1 MVIND
6 KLKGEFYRT
15 PITKLASRNNIL
27 TTLNELV
34 DYFNNIYELLD
45 SNFENISRQRE
56 SMKEKL
62 LMIYEKTMHF
72 KYVLDHF
79 RLDVDT
85 HILERLNDAIEN
97 FQNRMTTFVTPYE
110 LNLFNHS
117 SITDD
122 KITTTLNPN
131 SVEDWDRSVNMLASN
146 LGIRWFGGK
155 LSNKSIVSEVN
166 NLLQITKVNTYEGHK
181 NEDYINSNLILEIF
195 LYTKSGIT
203 WLSLGKNGDF
213 GYNIITKYR
222 SPNSAI
228 KMKIASEEYNTRQTF
243 DTNVFDFN
251 MIIDTIAGNEPSG
264 DMYVKIK
271 TNIPSNTESG
281 KEGYFLNFS
290 NDKEDFVHN
299 NEIKKGISEFA
310 RGIMYH
316 DNKDVAYFEH
326 ENDNIFDIKEKTNL
340 AVETPMVVNV
350 DSKDIKD
357 FQTNTNEKVFYSS
370 ISSTSEDTFVQSVY
384 NPEEAKMV
392 DLMDIVSGYIIA
404 NSSTKSTSGYFDD
417 IKMNEKYE
425 EGEKINYTKGENL
438 VDISDESFIGDLN
451 LIAKNENMFG
461 IENIFSRTKVV
472 PSQIKYGTE
481 ISNQIIENT
490 FTNNENFINMSNNS
504 HTQEADIVL
513 TPISNKNSLVYKVL
527 KVSNKDILII
537 KSDGIFRFNSD
548 KNVSN
553 NNTYTER
560 LPTDNLFDV
569 CYDALTKDSL
579 VFLATNKGI
588 FTINVNNFSIQNAM
602 NRENAQTGVIGGEW
616 STLFETTDKKYIIAL
631 RKDFSTSVVNGRIS
645 YGESVAVYANNT
657 FNVIRVTFGND
668 ILQYTYDNPALDNEL
683 TETTRALDY
692 SIKRQFQSEF
702 KVLPIAMENKYYFF
716 RYGHKMLVTDAAN
729 DEILNFKNFKIV
741 EAMRSYDIAD
751 AVIFDNKLYFTV
763 YEGGNY
769 YYDFKTNTV
778 SEVQYTYTKV
788 INNRNTL
795 YKSYYMSKLSNLV
808 GDNADSTGTVDK
820 YIKLTP
826 EELEAG
832 YVPGTKYY
840 YPSIRNIHIVTLEE
854 RLLGPDPDKDY
865 YGCIGNKM
873 SVTGSWFI
881 GKLEAFDNIT
891 NTGVENPDMNYGYIE
906 YADDG
911 KYLDYT
917 LAASIDGFNMDPD
930 KIYKKITVEEVL
942 PKINCFL
949 KVENGKLFF
958 IPNNENNEIRNVVY
972 INGYYYFAT
981 NQNYIFKLDDNFHVI
996 NTIKS
1001 EDCNEVLGDEDLL
1014 VIQNNKVTSEEVTKN
1029 ELYYDKVDGSEM
1041 INGYNSDLTYYKEN
1055 IVEVPVTNYV
1065 EINKFNNEFIQRM
1078 RDGETFYVKEN
1089 DEYREATE
1097 NDYDIEIIYGTEM
1110 QPTGN
1115 YIQTQDTEYVNGKNY
1130 YFKYVKGTSNGEPI
1144 YDYRLCDA
1152 EGFSDGQLQD
1162 IDGNI
1167 GFVNS
1172 YENYYEEE
1180 MQEVQVE
1187 TSRTVNFKNDVDY
1200 YERTESTTEETEMI
1214 PCEINEDNFILTPK
1228 YTAIDAEEREQGI
1241 QPGTDYYVSRD
1252 LPDSEVYDHVSSDA
1266 KSRGYDS
1273 TTFNM
1278 SEYYLG
1284 DLSVFDPSLPDEEN
1298 IGKELYAS
1306 NEAGTNYDY
1315 VGTYRGSDI
1324 TALNP
1329 EIEYYYPSGTYTPVE
1344 ESDFNIGLEFL
1355 IVDKELIP
1363 VPENGVG
1370 YYIRLDQPD
1379 PNTGIPY
1386 TDAGIGGETLLQW
1399 DPNTTYY
1406 IPWKMYYHFKND
1418 NTFGYQKTY
1427 FHKRLIDN
1435 GVEYIPAELSD
1446 YNRIDEF
1453 IQVTPEEIVSGP
1465 IVGIDYFVHPS
1476 HQEIRYSKVY
1486 DKSNGAD
1493 PNETY
1498 YKLTSG
1504 NFVYTQLT
1512 EDEISEGPKD
1522 YERYFE
1528 YLGGI
1533 YVEVQYPLSNF
1544 NSNKTYYRINY
1555 NDSNYNF
1562 EITTDFDSRYK
1573 LINKQ
1578 SYSGTLNDETIQNI
1592 YLKPS
1597 ENNEDRYE
1605 YILTDDET
1613 PVEGK
1618 EYYKLD
1624 ESVPTTG
1631 HYVKVPFEDLVTSP
1645 EVKTYYI
1652 KHEDTYERVEDNASI
1667 IGLNKICTWYDLF
1680 KDKQSTA
1687 ELLESITNA
1696 REQKSRELG
1705 MVEENDDVEVPKF
1718 TFKWFSEGNN
1728 RTCELVV
1735 YTTSGVKQ
1743 ISDDDI
1749 TAIYNNTDE
1758 TTGLFKQGYI
1768 YTDTDTGETFDTSE
1782 IYFCLTNSFN
1792 TLNDEEYYTYEYDN
1806 YKQLNNCEL
1815 LLGPQ
1820 ANKSYFIQNQ
1830 NNELIKINNRNDVIG
1845 NCNIITPDEYAKLN
1859 SYGLNSSLYLYEHQK
1874 YCRTMILEH
1883 YREVTDNDIPL
1894 YSYYIHINNEDY
1906 VIPLELFNIN
1916 PDENGYIYYET
1927 DDYNYKFYEHGEDGN
1942 GNELLI
1948 ISDKNNNELGRLD
1961 LSNGPA
1967 GIGLLYEKGF
1977 KSSINYYTPKNPS
1990 YIQCNTNDYTISDS
2004 NRTFKQNIEYF
2015 EKVEKRYE
2023 LVQNVIK
2030 QDDNYVFLNNTNSFE
2045 FYYITFDYKNFY
2057 NYDNNSNNLRGGM
2070 WYFDKSFYEL
2080 SKVGMSI
2087 YKEYGK
2093 TYVKTQDTDINPTK
2107 NYYSLYMQ
2115 KDISRY
2121 DTLPFGYFLGPTNEF
2136 TEISKDCFI
2145 RSDKLDLPST
2155 FELSDI
2161 ENIELYLPKNGNYK
2175 KNFVHIDTYSTEP
2188 TPRMSDYPDHY
2199 YWIAHPD
2206 GPDIH
2211 VEFEDFRVSLVET
2224 SNGGKKI
2231 MIEFWQTN
2239 HRTFSGYSFSEQEID
2254 NGSFYVITEAYVK
2267 LNNPNFNFKYL
2278 LTNYELQEEPE
2289 YVQTTRDDYNYTGNF
2304 ENVQFKDSKNY
2315 YELLS
2320 YDPFKPNMDY
2330 FLKHEITVFD
2340 KYVYELNSNYKQ
2352 KLMFEKTDSA
2362 GSQTKEKMNIVKC
2375 KDIYTNTDA
2384 IYGFNNGIVY
2394 KFNFDTHNF
2403 DQLFTI
2409 PQEDLNENSFLLS
2422 TNGKLFVI
2430 GIKNMLGQDVGY
2442 AVYDWIQ
2449 DNTATWKSVA
2459 SSNNLTNDSNYSIK
2473 EVNLYENNTCILIR
2487 RNESTSTDELFY
2499 YDYINRAFTQFTDLN
2514 EENYTI
2520 RNILIQTKY
2529 ATEVRIEN
2537 LQSGTYD
2544 WKKSENNSILIEV
2557 TKQNNVDVGTYKQEV
2572 WMANLKC
2579 VRSITGSGALKLE
2592 NAYLYNGVDTGGR
2605 VESGLEKA
2613 FVRLFTDNSNTKSI
2627 NFYSSFLNY
2636 DGIGRQDDILYI
2648 VYDDK
2653 IYTIGVNEGNI
2664 LKIIDEEN
2672 KETNFNHYGINSYD
2686 NKRSGIYAVK
2696 FEYGSTINEITNE
2709 NPVKYLFVHVPN
2721 NGDYEESSDITNG
2734 SKQKLYVTKLSSPT
2748 STFDSSSITKEEISL
2763 YDQVNNK
2770 MSNSA
2775 NINFINLL
2783 GINIDDYDP
2792 SLNNKIY
2799 NQCKLFFNIKAVYYN
2814 LNESE
2819 NNFSCI
2825 PVLIDS
2831 NKLINEGVIDFIVD
2845 NNIYSNN
2852 KSITLYKNYF
2862 IWNGYGEA
2870 FDDPDSI
2877 IISLNTFNEYYKD
2890 GTTLL
2895 NYSVFNEKDIVL
2907 NKYNDRS
2914 IGIKLIYE
2922 QKELFYTFDIN
2933 DNGLYE
2939 SSNGIAGTATNFTKK
2954 IELPENITS
2963 VKEFITVG
2971 NEIESDIMYIGYGTV
2986 DNNETVKCIMDKK
2999 EFEPGFDYFTRKTH
3013 YEFLPYI
3020 NYYLKSI
3027 VVNFRLDMVYFT
3039 QKVKTIVQ
3047 NVIQLARSY
3056 TSTDTTS
3063 KLYHKSLLKEKL
3075 NSVKTIINSLN
3086 K

>member
-27 TTLNELV
+27 TTLNDLV

-45 SNFENISRQRE
+45 SNFENISKQRE

-222 SPNSAI
+222 SPSSAI

-281 KEGYFLNFS
+281 KEGYFLNFA

-299 NEIKKGISEFA
+299 NEVKKGISEFA

-326 ENDNIFDIKEKTNL
+326 EDDNIFDIKQKTNL
-340 AVETPMVVNV
+340 AVETPMVVNA

-404 NSSTKSTSGYFDD
+404 NSSIKSTSGYFDD
-417 IKMNEKYE
+417 VKMNEKYE
-425 EGEKINYTKGENL
+425 EGEKVNYTKGENL

-481 ISNQIIENT
+481 IGNQIIENT

-504 HTQEADIVL
+504 HTQEADIIL

-527 KVSNKDILII
+527 KVSNKDTLII

-569 CYDALTKDSL
+569 CYDALAKDSL

-702 KVLPIAMENKYYFF
+702 KVLPIVMENKYYFF

-729 DEILNFKNFKIV
+729 DETLNFKNFKIV

-840 YPSIRNIHIVTLEE
+840 YPSIRNIHVVTLEE

-930 KIYKKITVEEVL
+930 KIYKKVTVEEVL

-958 IPNNENNEIRNVVY
+958 IPNNENNEIRNVIY

-1001 EDCNEVLGDEDLL
+1001 EDCNEVLGDRDLL

-1055 IVEVPVTNYV
+1055 TIEVPVTNYV

-1097 NDYDIEIIYGTEM
+1097 NDYDIDITYGNEM

-1115 YIQTQDTEYVNGKNY
+1115 YVQTQDTEYVNGKNY
-1130 YFKYVKGTSNGEPI
+1130 YFKYVKGTSNGEPV
-1144 YDYRLCDA
+1144 YGYRLCDA
-1152 EGFSDGQLQD
+1152 EGFSDGQLQETERG
-1162 IDGNI
+1162 IIFTNG
-1167 GFVNS
+1167 

-1187 TSRTVNFKNDVDY
+1187 TSRTINFKNDVDY
-1200 YERTESTTEETEMI
+1200 YERIESITEETEMI

-1278 SEYYLG
+1278 NEYYLG

-1363 VPENGVG
+1363 IPEDGVT
-1370 YYIRLDQPD
+1370 YYTRLSQPD

-1386 TDAGIGGETLLQW
+1386 ADAGIGGETLLQW

-1427 FHKRLIDN
+1427 FHKRIIDN

-1446 YNRIDEF
+1446 YKRIDEY
-1453 IQVTPEEIVSGP
+1453 IQVTPEEIISGP
-1465 IVGIDYFVHPS
+1465 VNGIDYFVHPS
-1476 HQEIRYSKVY
+1476 YQATRYSKVY

-1504 NFVYTQLT
+1504 NFSYIGLD
-1512 EDEISEGPKD
+1512 EDEISEGPKN

-1533 YVEVQYPLSNF
+1533 FVEVQYPLVSF
-1544 NSNKTYYRINY
+1544 DSSKTYYRIDY
-1555 NDSNYNF
+1555 SESEYNF
-1562 EITTDFDSRYK
+1562 EITTDFDSRYR

-1605 YILTDDET
+1605 YVLTDDET

-1624 ESVPTTG
+1624 DSAPMTG
-1631 HYVKVPFEDLVTSP
+1631 HYVKVPFSELCISP
-1645 EVKTYYI
+1645 EFKTYYI
-1652 KHEDTYERVEDNASI
+1652 KRSENTYERILDIKDIV
-1667 IGLNKICTWYDLF
+1667 GLNKICSWYDLIS
-1680 KDKQSTA
+1680 DQQAA
-1687 ELLESITNA
+1687 EELFANIKNYRNEKCI
-1696 REQKSRELG
+1696 ELG
-1705 MVEENDDVEVPKF
+1705 LMEEKDDQQVPIIDF
-1718 TFKWFSEGNN
+1718 DFGNGYGE
-1728 RTCELVV
+1728 THTLIV
-1735 YTTSGVKQ
+1735 YTSSGIKQ
-1743 ISDDDI
+1743 LSNEQASEVFVNSRGGND
-1749 TAIYNNTDE
+1749 
-1758 TTGLFKQGYI
+1758 
-1768 YTDTDTGETFDTSE
+1768 GETIIENYRFTEPESGESFSSSE
-1782 IYFCLTNSFN
+1782 IYFCLIDSFKTVN
-1792 TLNDEEYYTYEYDN
+1792 GEEYYTYEYDN
-1806 YKQLNNCEL
+1806 YRQLNGCEIFF
-1815 LLGPQ
+1815 GPQ
-1820 ANKSYFIQNQ
+1820 ANKSYFTQDENNNLIRINRNNQ
-1830 NNELIKINNRNDVIG
+1830 NVKRFIFNPLVYMVELRDG
-1845 NCNIITPDEYAKLN
+1845 SYPCGKLN
-1859 SYGLNSSLYLYEHQK
+1859 TYIASYWFMRSYK
-1874 YCRTMILEH
+1874 
-1883 YREVTDNDIPL
+1883 
-1894 YSYYIHINNEDY
+1894 YYI
-1906 VIPLELFNIN
+1906 
-1916 PDENGYIYYET
+1916 
-1927 DDYNYKFYEHGEDGN
+1927 
-1942 GNELLI
+1942 ELLHEYK
-1948 ISDKNNNELGRLD
+1948 DKNNLYYYSFGFEINGNYVIMDTEPEGDTFENENYYITMNNDETYTFTDKITNESHTYSQEIIRYVFNYAFN
-1961 LSNGPA
+1961 S
-1967 GIGLLYEKGF
+1967 F
-1977 KSSINYYTPKNPS
+1977 NYYTRINHS
-1990 YIQCNTNDYTISDS
+1990 YNKCDDNDFNISDS
-2004 NRTFKQNIEYF
+2004 TKTFNQNIEYY
-2015 EKVEKRYE
+2015 EKIEKRYE
-2023 LVQNVIK
+2023 LVSDVVYQN
-2030 QDDNYVFLNNTNSFE
+2030 DSF
-2045 FYYITFDYKNFY
+2045 YKNSDKLEIYYASPDHKYFEKSTEYENWPFDSDFY
-2057 NYDNNSNNLRGGM
+2057 DVNEI
-2070 WYFDKSFYEL
+2070 EL
-2080 SKVGMSI
+2080 GFPI

-2093 TYVKTQDTDINPTK
+2093 SYVKTQDVEKNPNKT
-2107 NYYSLYMQ
+2107 YYSLIRSSVY
-2115 KDISRY
+2115 KNLDDITNNSYDSLYWFGLNSEFNENYENCYINGIPDNSSLTLSDLENLNNLYYY
-2121 DTLPFGYFLGPTNEF
+2121 DTSTLIHLENYTIDPYVNGSDQKHLLLSPYRNLQVKINGYTYSVY
-2136 TEISKDCFI
+2136 I
-2145 RSDKLDLPST
+2145 KLD
-2155 FELSDI
+2155 D
-2161 ENIELYLPKNGNYK
+2161 
-2175 KNFVHIDTYSTEP
+2175 
-2188 TPRMSDYPDHY
+2188 PD
-2199 YWIAHPD
+2199 
-2206 GPDIH
+2206 
-2211 VEFEDFRVSLVET
+2211 
-2224 SNGGKKI
+2224 
-2231 MIEFWQTN
+2231 
-2239 HRTFSGYSFSEQEID
+2239 
-2254 NGSFYVITEAYVK
+2254 
-2267 LNNPNFNFKYL
+2267 FNFKYL

-2304 ENVQFKDSKNY
+2304 ENVQFKDNKNY

-2330 FLKHEITVFD
+2330 FLKHEITIFD
-2340 KYVYELNSNYKQ
+2340 KHDYELNSNYKQ

-2375 KDIYTNTDA
+2375 KDIYTDTDA

-2394 KFNFDTHNF
+2394 KFNFDTHKF
-2403 DQLFTI
+2403 DQLFVI
-2409 PQEDLNENSFLLS
+2409 PQEDLDENSFLLS

-2430 GIKNMLGQDVGY
+2430 GIKNMLGQDAGY
-2442 AVYDWIQ
+2442 AVYDWMQ

-2459 SSNNLTNDSNYSIK
+2459 SSNNLTNDNNYSIK
-2473 EVNLYENNTCILIR
+2473 EVNLYENNTCVLIR
-2487 RNESTSTDELFY
+2487 RNNSTNTDELFY
-2499 YDYINRAFTQFTDLN
+2499 YDYINRAFTQFTELN
-2514 EENYTI
+2514 EENFTI
-2520 RNILIQTKY
+2520 RDILIQTKY

-2557 TKQNNVDVGTYKQEV
+2557 TKQNNANVGTYIKEV

-2579 VRSITGSGALKLE
+2579 VRSITGSGTLKLE
-2592 NAYLYNGVDTGGR
+2592 NEYLYNGVDTGSG

-2613 FVRLFTDNSNTKSI
+2613 FVRLFTDNSNIKSI

-2636 DGIGRQDDILYI
+2636 DGISRQDDILYI

-2653 IYTIGVNEGNI
+2653 VYTIGVNEGNI
-2664 LKIIDEEN
+2664 LKIIDVEN
-2672 KETNFNHYGINSYD
+2672 KTTHFNHYGINTYD

-2721 NGDYEESSDITNG
+2721 NGDYEESADITNG
-2734 SKQKLYVTKLSSPT
+2734 SKQKLYVTKLSSQT

-2763 YDQVNNK
+2763 YDQVNNN
-2770 MSNSA
+2770 MGNSA
-2775 NINFINLL
+2775 YINFINLL

-2799 NQCKLFFNIKAVYYN
+2799 NQCKLFFNIKSVYYN
-2814 LNESE
+2814 LNENK

-2825 PVLIDS
+2825 SVLIDS
-2831 NKLINEGVIDFIVD
+2831 NKLINEGVIEFIVD
-2845 NNIYSNN
+2845 NNIDRNN
-2852 KSITLYKNYF
+2852 KSITLYKNYY

-2877 IISLNTFNEYYKD
+2877 MISLYAFNEYYKD

-2895 NYSVFNEKDIVL
+2895 NYNVFNKEDIVL

-2939 SSNGIAGTATNFTKK
+2939 KSNGIAGTFTNFTKK
-2954 IELPENITS
+2954 IELPENITN

-2986 DNNETVKCIMDKK
+2986 DNDEIVECILDKK
-2999 EFEPGFDYFTRKTH
+2999 EFEPGFDFFTRQTH

-3027 VVNFRLDMVYFT
+3027 VVNFRLDIAYFT